1 METKRLI
8 IWGTGN
14 TGSNFYKKYKNIISL
29 NVCTNSDENPVPI
42 EGMEVIHY
50 KELDKTKDFIIIC
63 SIFHEEIE
71 RRLSIDGWVFGY
83 NYMTADLF
91 EAKFQAK
98 EGSKKLLVSIGRC
111 HIGRI
116 SAILNSIHGFKK
128 NYVVVHFAQPKVCI
142 SDSEFDYA
150 KLIQCIE
157 MLKYADIFLHPAAVA
172 SKTIKDYAYLEEK
185 VPSKCMIIRVSLPTF
200 ESYWPQDTGKERDI
214 AKWYITPYGK
224 NLKAFG
230 ERDYIIEELIE
241 RGKSKKEIIEII
253 SDENYFDKENLLA
266 NHNRTMTRAYFWDRI
281 SDIKIADFIEENY
294 NIKKLYCDRGHLHQN
309 LLKEYIRR
317 ILVLL
322 SETECIH
329 NIVGGGDV
337 GRSGAFYAYR
347 FSNISKHSKRIRI
360 TLY

>member
-1 METKRLI
+1 M
-8 IWGTGN
+8 
-14 TGSNFYKKYKNIISL
+14 L
-29 NVCTNSDENPVPI
+29 NRNSF
-42 EGMEVIHY
+42 
-50 KELDKTKDFIIIC
+50 TT
-63 SIFHEEIE
+63 S
-71 RRLSIDGWVFGY
+71 R
-83 NYMTADLF
+83 
-91 EAKFQAK
+91 
-98 EGSKKLLVSIGRC
+98 
-111 HIGRI
+111 
-116 SAILNSIHGFKK
+116 
-128 NYVVVHFAQPKVCI
+128 
-142 SDSEFDYA
+142 
-150 KLIQCIE
+150 
-157 MLKYADIFLHPAAVA
+157 PAAVA

-329 NIVGGGDV
+329 NIVGGGYV